1 MRERG
6 EAAAAHDA
14 DRGQD
19 ETAAGRH
26 NLLLCRSGEKEE
38 ITAWLFRVKSAIYT
52 QFGLSWTLKI
62 MKLSHF
68 IHTYRVTH
76 LVSENFPNDLVTTVL
91 AASGPLL

>member
-1 MRERG
+1 MNIQNLEMEIPLNLILSKSKLQTRVVRERR

-68 IHTYRVTH
+68 IHT
-76 LVSENFPNDLVTTVL
+76 
-91 AASGPLL
+91 